1 MQVLALIAH
10 DGKKEALLEFA
21 RRHTGLLTK
30 FSLVATYTSGKLL
43 QERAGLQIDTVR
55 SGPLGGDIEI
65 AAKVVSGEITAV
77 IFFRDP
83 LTAQPHEPDIGA
95 LLRACDVHNIP
106 VATNPACAEMLLQG
120 LKAIM

>member
-1 MQVLALIAH
+1 MKTLALIAH
-10 DGKKEALLEFA
+10 DGKKEALLEFS
-21 RRHTGLLTK
+21 RRHTSLLTK
-30 FSLVATYTSGKLL
+30 FSLVATYTSGKLI
-43 QERAGLQIDTVR
+43 QEKAGLQIDKVR

-65 AAKVVSGEITAV
+65 AAKVVSGEIAAV

-106 VATNPACAEMLLQG
+106 VATNPACAEILLQG